1 METFQASVQYNDLKG
16 SVAADNAHITDAT
29 LWLKNKQYIKDDEFV
44 IGISMW
50 AGDNHGKHL
59 DPVRVTFLVKELG
72 GNKTIPDIINDSN
85 ETLSVKKIE
94 VNMNIVDFMAL
105 FKRLEITLSTNR
117 MLEGIE
123 YSSINQ

>member
-105 FKRLEITLSTNR
+105 FKRLEITLSTNG

>member
-16 SVAADNAHITDAT
+16 SVAADNADMTDAT
-29 LWLKNKQYIKDDEFV
+29 SWLKNNKYIKDDEFV

-50 AGDNHGKHL
+50 AGENHGKHD
-59 DPVRVTFLVKELG
+59 DPVSVTFLVKELG

-85 ETLSVKKIE
+85 ETLSVKKVE
-94 VNMNIVDFMAL
+94 VDMNIVDFMAL
-105 FKRLEITLSTNR
+105 FKRLEITLSTGG

-123 YSSINQ
+123 YSSN